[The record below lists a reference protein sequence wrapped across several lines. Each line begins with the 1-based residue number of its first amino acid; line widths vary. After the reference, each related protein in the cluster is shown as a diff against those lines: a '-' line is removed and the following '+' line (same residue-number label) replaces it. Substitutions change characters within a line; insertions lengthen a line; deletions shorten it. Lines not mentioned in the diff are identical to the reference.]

1 MNFSWNM
8 SQKGSAAHE
17 EIQRFNKEFNDIL
30 FNMLEES
37 RDGDIFLHQ
46 VIPDVF
52 ARLSDPQGYPGDNWR
67 EIVESDKRLMSD
79 GTILKY
85 PKIFRRSS
93 T

>member
-8 SQKGSAAHE
+8 SQKKAPHRRNPAL
-17 EIQRFNKEFNDIL
+17 NKEFNDIL

-52 ARLSDPQGYPGDNWR
+52 ARMSDPQEYRGH
-67 EIVESDKRLMSD
+67 RLARD
-79 GTILKY
+79 
-85 PKIFRRSS
+85 R
-93 T
+93 